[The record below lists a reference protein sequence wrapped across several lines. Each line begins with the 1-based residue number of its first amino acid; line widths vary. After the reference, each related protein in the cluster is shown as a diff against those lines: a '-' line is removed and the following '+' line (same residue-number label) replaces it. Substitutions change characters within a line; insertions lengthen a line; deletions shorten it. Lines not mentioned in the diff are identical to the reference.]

1 MAGYHFYS
9 GGLLRMAYESAD
21 RAKDSGLDVTDE
33 TLITILLAAS
43 AAEGFFNDIVGT
55 IQFVAK
61 MPGRASDA
69 GFDRLVR
76 VSEVLA
82 ILEEENQRSVMKYEI
97 AAKLLDCKEIDPS
110 REPLQSYVQLM
121 QLRNGIA
128 HPKPVST
135 EAGAGCAKVVKNLAQ
150 RGLCREIDEA
160 KRNTMEAETW
170 WVVVRTPAVA
180 HWAASSANKIMLAL
194 ASGIVA
200 VGDYMASG
208 KGVLAGFRDSLRPPE
223 TTGAP

>member
-21 RAKDSGLDVTDE
+21 RAKRSGLDVTDE
-33 TLITILLAAS
+33 TLITILPAAS
-43 AAEGFFNDIVGT
+43 AAEGCFNDIVGT

-76 VSEVLA
+76 VGDVLA

-110 REPLQSYVQLM
+110 SEPLQSYVQLT
-121 QLRNGIA
+121 QPRNGIA

-150 RGLCREIDEA
+150 RGLCRGIDEA
-160 KRNTMEAETW
+160 KRNTMDAETW
-170 WVVVRTPAVA
+170 WVVMRTPAVA
-180 HWAASSANKIMLAL
+180 YWAASSANKIMLAL
-194 ASGIVA
+194 ANGIVA
-200 VGDYMASG
+200 VGDYMDSG
-208 KGVLAGFRDSLRPPE
+208 KGVLAGFRDSLRPP
-223 TTGAP
+223 GAADAP

>member
-21 RAKDSGLDVTDE
+21 RAKRSGLDVTDE
-33 TLITILLAAS
+33 TLITIVLAAS

-55 IQFVAK
+55 IQYVAK
-61 MPGRASDA
+61 LPGRASDP

-76 VSEVLA
+76 ISDVLA
-82 ILEEENQRSVMKYEI
+82 ILEEENQRSVVKYQI
-97 AAKLLDCKEIDPS
+97 AAKLLECREIDPS
-110 REPLQSYVQLM
+110 REPLQSYVQLT

-135 EAGAGCAKVVKNLAQ
+135 EAGEGCAKVVKSLAQ
-150 RGLCREIDEA
+150 RGLCKWIDDT
-160 KRNTMEAETW
+160 KRNTMDAETW

-180 HWAASSANKIMLAL
+180 HWAATSANKIMLAL
-194 ASGIVA
+194 ANGIVGI
-200 VGDYMASG
+200 GDFVAGG
-208 KGVLAGFRDSLRPPE
+208 KGVLAGFRDALCPP
-223 TTGAP
+223 GVAGKS